1 VGEIKYKCPE
11 CDRSYWAIY
20 RKRTIIEYR
29 LLSDKRG
36 KGGVV
41 GYKGKWKQEQTE
53 QSKSLGLR
61 CMACGTETDGNNI
74 EGCDG
79 IKMESKG
86 VIFIGDILKRF
97 M

>member
-1 VGEIKYKCPE
+1 VSELKYKCPE

-20 RKRTIIEYR
+20 RKRTIVEYR
-29 LLSDKRG
+29 LLGDKRTR
-36 KGGVV
+36 GGAV
-41 GYKGKWKQEQTE
+41 GYKGNWKQEQTE

-74 EGCDG
+74 DGCDG
-79 IKMESKG
+79 IKIDNKG
-86 VIFIGDILKRF
+86 VIFISDALSKF